1 MPSTAERL
9 QSGCRSTV
17 VRPPDNECG
26 GNGGARY
33 ASALPMDALVVAFSP
48 FRSGNLATLSHL
60 QIVAPVSTRCAASRE
75 QADQLL
81 LLLQRSIPA
90 ARTLKTLSSSYPTQ
104 CQSPKA
110 SSVHGIWS
118 SNLTCHFVLWQDT
131 QERACGRSRCTTSYS
146 FIFDLSCAAR
156 LYSLAVRADGGP
168 NSAARGAIGHV
179 GGPVGALSER
189 APDVGEVIYFD
200 QLA

>member
-1 MPSTAERL
+1 MPITKS
-9 QSGCRSTV
+9 
-17 VRPPDNECG
+17 
-26 GNGGARY
+26 
-33 ASALPMDALVVAFSP
+33 FSV
-48 FRSGNLATLSHL
+48 N
-60 QIVAPVSTRCAASRE
+60 
-75 QADQLL
+75 
-81 LLLQRSIPA
+81 
-90 ARTLKTLSSSYPTQ
+90 
-104 CQSPKA
+104 
-110 SSVHGIWS
+110 GIWS

-131 QERACGRSRCTTSYS
+131 KERACRRSRCTTSYS
-146 FIFDLSCAAR
+146 FISTLSNAVC